1 MKKLTIQ
8 MIVFHEKEMK
18 YIPYIFDSLKKQ
30 TFQDFEFLLIDNS
43 EGTSSIARMVE
54 DAIKDLGCEYRII
67 KSEKGNVG
75 FAQGHNIGYREV
87 KSPYVLLLNPDMYL
101 MPDTLAR
108 MVDIMES
115 NDKTAAVSTRLMRW
129 DFEKVQGSS
138 AATVLDQAQ
147 EGFTNQIDAIGVRLL
162 RNRRAVEWFA
172 QEVWSKDIEGP
183 AALSNIFD
191 KHILEVFGISG
202 ALAMYRKSCIDK
214 VLLPGDN
221 IFDPTYHSYK
231 EDVDLA
237 YRFRNAGYT
246 AYVVLDSVAYHD
258 RTAAAPRGLSDLKA
272 AMNKGK
278 QSEYVKLHSYK
289 NHIRTL
295 YKNEYWQNFLQDLPW
310 IIWFE
315 LKKLA
320 YMLVIHP
327 VVLFRS
333 LHMMAK
339 DWKYTKQARKQIVAE
354 RKMYWKG
361 LRRWF

>member
-1 MKKLTIQ
+1 

-18 YIPYIFDSLKKQ
+18 YIPYLFDSLKKQ
-30 TFQDFEFLLIDNS
+30 TFQDFEFLIIDN
-43 EGTSSIARMVE
+43 GTSGSSVVRMVE
-54 DAIKDLGCEYRII
+54 EGVKALGCEYKIV
-67 KSEKGNVG
+67 KNEENVG
-75 FAQGHNIGYREV
+75 FAQGHNKGYKEV
-87 KSPYVLLLNPDMYL
+87 RSPYVLLLNPDMYL
-101 MPDTLAR
+101 MPDTLEK
-108 MVDIMES
+108 MIDIMES

-129 DFEKVQGSS
+129 DFEKVESS
-138 AATVLDQAQ
+138 SEQSVCSQAK

-172 QEVWSKDIEGP
+172 QEVWDKNIESP
-183 AALSNIFD
+183 QALTNIFD
-191 KHILEVFGISG
+191 KQILEVFGISG
-202 ALAMYRKSCIDK
+202 ALAMYRKSCLDK
-214 VLLPGDN
+214 VLLPEGN

-237 YRFRNAGYT
+237 YRLRNTGYT
-246 AYVVLDSVAYHD
+246 SYVVLSSVAYHD
-258 RTAAAPRGLSDLKA
+258 RTAAAPKGLSDLKA

-295 YKNEYWQNFLQDLPW
+295 YKNEYWQNFVQDLPW
-310 IIWFE
+310 ILWFE
-315 LKKLA
+315 AKKAL

-327 VVLFRS
+327 VVLFKS
-333 LHMMAK
+333 LKMMVQ
-339 DWKYTKQARKQIVAE
+339 DWKYTKQARKQIVAS